1 MAPRHFFIST
11 ILAVVV
17 TIAMAK
23 IPINKHLK
31 VVTIET
37 EPWMMIDPN
46 KTGLAAYSGYMA
58 DYVRRLSDITGFSYE
73 FYPAPDGRYGSK
85 NETTG
90 EYDGMIG
97 EVIKKNAHFAAGP
110 ISITSHRE
118 IGVNFVQP
126 FVHTGNTILIR
137 KPSKAEVGASRLTG
151 FTVLQ
156 PFSTGLWLIS
166 IAAFFLT
173 ALFLWLLN
181 NYDPYEYGVRATLGH
196 ATERE
201 AETFGIQGSLWYAFT
216 TLQWQ
221 GFERSPHSVAAK
233 VLSGFWFVY
242 VTLTLLTYTG
252 SLVNCLSIIGAAP
265 PPQRHHIINSIE
277 ELFSQNPLKV
287 DFGWLKGGATDS
299 YFQNKR
305 GPMYDVVRAY
315 IDQTN
320 NTVAT
325 VEEGLKRVREE
336 NYAFIVEL
344 SFAKTYIN
352 QKPCNLITVGDT
364 FSKRGYGIPIGH
376 EISDE
381 ILEPFHQATL
391 EMNQN
396 GEFDA
401 LERKWFV
408 DRGDC
413 WSENANAEGMLK
425 PAETTWFTQGKG
437 AQGVIPITIP
447 MFWGPL
453 TILCCGMVIAAAAFI
468 GEVLYY
474 KYKGRYDTRGGPRDQ
489 LNDNLTENDDNDKI

>member
-287 DFGWLKGGATDS
+287 DFGWLKG
-299 YFQNKR
+299 
-305 GPMYDVVRAY
+305 
-315 IDQTN
+315 
-320 NTVAT
+320 
-325 VEEGLKRVREE
+325 
-336 NYAFIVEL
+336 
-344 SFAKTYIN
+344 
-352 QKPCNLITVGDT
+352 DT

-474 KYKGRYDTRGGPRDQ
+474 KYKGRDYERAKRFKGLPQQDSMTPEGD
-489 LNDNLTENDDNDKI
+489 LEIS